1 MCNYYFGSN
10 GLPNEGTTDRQAFHS
25 GPNTPSSTLYNWQTS
40 CGTKDISQLKDVAA
54 NIKGNT
60 DQASCPNDML
70 ASSKGSNW
78 NMGHTMSGPS
88 EQGWYSYTCQ
98 NWRSSS
104 DNAQKVKPITHG
116 NVIKFRAGYNFF
128 ETASAKQSE
137 SGSPA
142 QLM

>member
-1 MCNYYFGSN
+1 
-10 GLPNEGTTDRQAFHS
+10 
-25 GPNTPSSTLYNWQTS
+25 
-40 CGTKDISQLKDVAA
+40 
-54 NIKGNT
+54 
-60 DQASCPNDML
+60 ML

-78 NMGHTMSGPS
+78 NMGHTMSGPT

-116 NVIKFRAGYNFF
+116 NIIKFRAGYNFF
-128 ETASAKQSE
+128 ATTSEKQSV

-142 QLM
+142 QLMQYVIELDSGVSLFATATVAAAALSVLNF